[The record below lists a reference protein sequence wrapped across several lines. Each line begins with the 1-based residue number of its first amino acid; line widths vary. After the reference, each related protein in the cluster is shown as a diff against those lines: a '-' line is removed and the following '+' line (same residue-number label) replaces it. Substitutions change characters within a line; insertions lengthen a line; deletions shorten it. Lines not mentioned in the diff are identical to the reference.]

1 MRTEDV
7 LKTANDTIAVS
18 ADEPLA
24 RSVEQYV
31 EAMQRQYG
39 FSEEEIR
46 AAVDIAVLSQRQE
59 RMIDERIRAYIAQH
73 PCSPGMDLNAYCA
86 PLLNG
91 VITVEQVSR
100 QLKALDDDGERHETF
115 VPAEDRPAQ
124 SAPACHDDVLIHSL
138 RCWSKILALMLLAGG
153 LGEHLLN
160 QLYGSG
166 LAFGYYSNGTAA
178 QLAALWDFCLIFIRC
193 LIAAAAGVTGS
204 LILRAL
210 ARQLENADA

>member
-59 RMIDERIRAYIAQH
+59 RMIEERIRAYIAR
-73 PCSPGMDLNAYCA
+73 
-86 PLLNG
+86 
-91 VITVEQVSR
+91 I
-100 QLKALDDDGERHETF
+100 
-115 VPAEDRPAQ
+115 PAR
-124 SAPACHDDVLIHSL
+124 
-138 RCWSKILALMLLAGG
+138 
-153 LGEHLLN
+153 
-160 QLYGSG
+160 
-166 LAFGYYSNGTAA
+166 
-178 QLAALWDFCLIFIRC
+178 
-193 LIAAAAGVTGS
+193 
-204 LILRAL
+204 RAWT
-210 ARQLENADA
+210 